1 MSLLAIPFPEIDP
14 VALRLGPIAVKWY
27 GLAYMAGL
35 LLGWLYVKHL
45 LRQARLWPNDK
56 APFTP
61 DRADDLLLFMTVGV
75 LVGGRLGNV
84 LFYEPAYYFNN
95 PLEIPAVWKGGMAF
109 HGGLIGSI
117 IAIVLFARRVG
128 ADAWSVLDAC
138 AAATPIGLFFGRLA
152 NFINGELWGRPSSA
166 PWAMVFPE
174 AGPMPRH
181 PSQLYEAAL
190 EGLVLFALLWWLAHA
205 RLALR
210 RPGVVAGTFLA
221 GYAVARSVCELFR
234 EPDFLLG
241 PLSAGILYSL
251 PMLAGG
257 IWMIWWSGRRMP
269 ASVNVPRSG

>member
-1 MSLLAIPFPEIDP
+1 MDFLAIPFPHIDP
-14 VALRLGPIAVKWY
+14 VALRLGPLEVKWY

-35 LLGWLYVKHL
+35 LLGWLYVKRL
-45 LRQARLWPNDK
+45 LRQDRLWPRQRP
-56 APFTP
+56 PFP
-61 DRADDLLLFMTVGV
+61 PERADDLLLFMTVGV

-84 LFYEPAYYFNN
+84 LFYDPLYYLQN
-95 PLEIPAVWKGGMAF
+95 PFEIPAVWKGGMAF

-117 IAIVLFARRVG
+117 LAIMLFARRVG
-128 ADAWSVLDAC
+128 ANSWSVLDLC
-138 AAATPIGLFFGRLA
+138 AAATPMGLLFGRLA
-152 NFINGELWGRPSSA
+152 NFINAELWGRPTNIA
-166 PWAMVFPE
+166 WGMVFPG

-210 RPGVVAGTFLA
+210 RPGIVAGTFLV
-221 GYAVARSVCELFR
+221 GYAVARSSCELFR

-251 PMLAGG
+251 PMIVAG
-257 IWMIWWSGRRMP
+257 IWMIRTADRRL
-269 ASVNVPRSG
+269 AATANVQRSG

>member
-1 MSLLAIPFPEIDP
+1 MSVLAIPFPDIDP

-35 LLGWLYVKHL
+35 LLGWLYVKSL
-45 LRQARLWPNDK
+45 LRRARLWPNERP
-56 APFTP
+56 PFTP

-84 LFYEPAYYFNN
+84 LFYEPLYYLNN

-117 IAIVLFARRVG
+117 LAILLFARRVG
-128 ADAWSVLDAC
+128 ADSWSVLAAC

-152 NFINGELWGRPSSA
+152 NFINGELWGRVSSM
-166 PWAMVFPE
+166 PWAVAFPE

-190 EGLVLFALLWWLAHA
+190 EGLALFALLWWLARV

-210 RPGVVAGTFLA
+210 QPGVVAGTFLA

-241 PLSAGILYSL
+241 PLSAGVLYSL
-251 PMLAGG
+251 PMLAAG
-257 IWMIWWSGRRMP
+257 IWMILRSGRRT
-269 ASVNVPRSG
+269 AGSANAPRSS